1 MFILLCYIIDMENE
15 SMKRYFVT
23 VTIFDGSLYTVED
36 RITRKYYPIR
46 DAGAAFADYPGTL
59 QELANDIE
67 IEEVRPF
74 LELYGTAYKLRMGS
88 AKRIPEL
95 YMELNET
102 GEYKKWYG
110 ELLAGMPWG
119 PKDIY

>member
-1 MFILLCYIIDMENE
+1 MFILLYYIIDMENE

-23 VTIFDGSLYTVED
+23 VTKFDGSLYTVED
-36 RITRKYYPIR
+36 RITGKFYPIR

-74 LELYGTAYKLRMGS
+74 LGVYGTAYKLRMSS

-95 YMELNET
+95 YMELNGAEKH
-102 GEYKKWYG
+102 KK
-110 ELLAGMPWG
+110 MV
-119 PKDIY
+119 